1 VATKGQ
7 VEIEIKADDK
17 ASAQMQKIGNSTNN
31 MSATFKKAGLAI
43 TALGVGMAIAL
54 GKMVTSYAEAGDEVA
69 KMAHR
74 TGLGTEAL
82 SELRHVANITGTD
95 LTSIE
100 KAVRTMSGA
109 IVDAEEGMTTYIR
122 AFERIG
128 LSIEDLI
135 GLSPEE
141 QFWKI
146 ARAIGDLEDETLKV
160 ATAADIF
167 GRAGTQLLPM
177 MDETGE
183 GIDALRQE
191 AHDLNLVF
199 DEESAAAAESFQD
212 SKTRLVGAFQGMFFS
227 LAEQLM
233 PTLEGFINLI
243 KDVISKI
250 TDWMEAHPAL
260 ADAISK
266 VGLALTALCL
276 VGGPMLLFIAYIPQ
290 IIAGI
295 VALKAALMA
304 QLIPALVKAT
314 LAFIAM
320 LATMGPWGWAA
331 LAGGVLAAGA
341 AIAGLASL
349 GLLGGG
355 GGAAEYG
362 KGMVRYNDEWV
373 TPEEAERRRAERE
386 ASLNFQRGGIVPGPI
401 GRPVPII
408 AHGGE
413 VFAGARGGFGPTVN
427 VYVSGSVVT
436 ETDLAERLREV
447 FIGIKSRNVTTGF

>member
-1 VATKGQ
+1 VATKGEVQ
-7 VEIEIKADDK
+7 IEIKAKDN

-100 KAVRTMSGA
+100 KAVRTMTGA
-109 IVDAEEGMTTYIR
+109 IVDADEGMTTYIR

-177 MDETGE
+177 MDETGDS
-183 GIDALRQE
+183 IDALRQE

-199 DEESAAAAESFQD
+199 SEESAAAAESFQD

-243 KDVISKI
+243 KDVITKI

-401 GRPVPII
+401 GKPVPVI

>member
-1 VATKGQ
+1 VATKGE
-7 VEIEIKADDK
+7 VEIQIKADDK
-17 ASAQMQKIGNSTNN
+17 ASGKMKTIGKSATD

-82 SELRHVANITGTD
+82 SELHHVANITGTD
-95 LTSIE
+95 LSSIE
-100 KAVRTMSGA
+100 KAVRTMTGA
-109 IVDAEEGMTTYIR
+109 ITDANEGMTTYIR

-183 GIDALRQE
+183 SIDALRQE

-199 DEESAAAAESFQD
+199 SEESAAAAESFQD

-243 KDVISKI
+243 KNIITKI

-260 ADAISK
+260 ADAIGK

-276 VGGPMLLFIAYIPQ
+276 TGGPMLLFIAYIPQ

-331 LAGGVLAAGA
+331 LAGGVIAAGA
-341 AIAGLASL
+341 AIAGLAKL

-362 KGMVRYNDEWV
+362 KGMVRWNDEWI
-373 TPEEAERRRAERE
+373 TQEEANRRRAERE
-386 ASLNFQRGGIVPGPI
+386 ANLNFQRGGIVPGPI

-413 VFAGARGGFGPTVN
+413 VFAGAGGGFGPTVN
-427 VYVSGSVVT
+427 VYVAGSVVT
-436 ETDLAERLREV
+436 EADLAERLREV